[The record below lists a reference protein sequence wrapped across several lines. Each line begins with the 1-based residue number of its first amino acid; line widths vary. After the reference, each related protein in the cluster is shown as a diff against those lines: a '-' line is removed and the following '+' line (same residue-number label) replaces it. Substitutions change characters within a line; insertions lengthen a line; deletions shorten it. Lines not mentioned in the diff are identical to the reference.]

1 MKSTGEVM
9 GIDKNFE
16 LAFYKSQLGSNIPL
30 PKKGKIF
37 ISIKDEDKRKII
49 EPAKS
54 LVSFGFDLIGTGGTA
69 NFLRNNKISCE
80 IVKKVFEGRPNIV
93 DLMISNEIELVI
105 NTVEGLKSIEDSF
118 SLRQTALL
126 NNIPYYTTIQGAI
139 AVTSAIKSVI
149 NKKID
154 VHSLQSYLN

>member
-1 MKSTGEVM
+1 M

-54 LVSFGFDLIGTGGTA
+54 LVSFGFDLIATKGTA
-69 NFLRNNKISCE
+69 NFLKI
-80 IVKKVFEGRPNIV
+80 IKFLVK
-93 DLMISNEIELVI
+93 L
-105 NTVEGLKSIEDSF
+105 LKKFLKED
-118 SLRQTALL
+118 Q
-126 NNIPYYTTIQGAI
+126 IC
-139 AVTSAIKSVI
+139 
-149 NKKID
+149 
-154 VHSLQSYLN
+154 